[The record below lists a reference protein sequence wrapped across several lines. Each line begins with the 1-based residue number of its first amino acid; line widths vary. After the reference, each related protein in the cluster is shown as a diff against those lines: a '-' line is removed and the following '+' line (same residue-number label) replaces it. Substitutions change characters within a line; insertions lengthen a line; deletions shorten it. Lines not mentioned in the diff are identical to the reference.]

1 MGVKRAIGG
10 AEHRHSVGLCVKYKI
25 QIQEYNNKCN
35 SEGTVHVGMSMCMYI
50 VKIQIHKYNDKY
62 KSAGTVHVRR
72 CAHHMASPPFALH
85 KMKKTF
91 DSFEVSENILQKDS
105 SCKRGAGGTFLAA
118 LLFSFACARNLLR
131 SSRACSQPVHLIKI
145 IFNVDDRALR
155 GKHLD

>member
-10 AEHRHSVGLCVKYKI
+10 AERKHSVGLCVKYKI

-50 VKIQIHKYNDKY
+50 VQIQRQIQKRRH
-62 KSAGTVHVRR
+62 SACQEVR
-72 CAHHMASPPFALH
+72 SPHGISPIRTAQDEENVRFIR
-85 KMKKTF
+85 
-91 DSFEVSENILQKDS
+91 SFREYSAKRLFS

-131 SSRACSQPVHLIKI
+131 SSRACSQPAKMHLIKI